1 MAIEAHTFG
10 ASGQNASYW
19 NTFYFQVAFLA
30 TCLKIKQPN
39 YISPVVTFLSDPFD
53 DIFRVNLLVCLSPFR
68 YVTAAYT
75 NKDIRFEVG
84 AEFVETMH
92 TLVHV

>member
-10 ASGQNASYW
+10 ASGRNASYW
-19 NTFYFQVAFLA
+19 NTFYFQVAFLNS
-30 TCLKIKQPN
+30 CLKIKQPN
-39 YISPVVTFLSDPFD
+39 YISPVVTFLSNSFHY
-53 DIFRVNLLVCLSPFR
+53 IFRVNLLVRLSRFR

-75 NKDIRFEVG
+75 DKDIRFEVG